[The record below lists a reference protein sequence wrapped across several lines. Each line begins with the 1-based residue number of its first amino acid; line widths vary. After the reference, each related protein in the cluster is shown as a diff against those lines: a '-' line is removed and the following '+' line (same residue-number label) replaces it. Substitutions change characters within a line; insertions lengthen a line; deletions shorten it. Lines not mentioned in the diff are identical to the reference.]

1 MRVDEIREI
10 VKLTIDELL
19 NGDTDDTYQKA
30 KIIVEYELKS
40 FFNSDSNNNNVG
52 KILNHLMED
61 DYIDIIFLYY
71 RDGKTLEFIADYYN
85 KDTTTIIR
93 NRKRLIMEIYK
104 LMQ

>member
-10 VKLTIDELL
+10 VKLTINELL

-30 KIIVEYELKS
+30 KIIVEYELKT
-40 FFNSDSNNNNVG
+40 FFNSDSNNDIG
-52 KILNHLMED
+52 KILNHLMTD

-71 RDGKTLEFIADYYN
+71 RDGKTLEYIADYYN

-93 NRKRLIMEIYK
+93 NRKRLIMEIYE

>member
-10 VKLTIDELL
+10 VKLTINELL
-19 NGDTDDTYQKA
+19 NGDTDNTYQKA
-30 KIIVEYELKS
+30 KIIVEYELKT
-40 FFNSDSNNNNVG
+40 FFNSDSNNDIG
-52 KILNHLMED
+52 KILNHLMTD

-71 RDGKTLEFIADYYN
+71 RDGKTLDCIADYYN

-93 NRKRLIMEIYK
+93 NRKRLIMEIYE

>member
-10 VKLTIDELL
+10 VKLTINELL

-40 FFNSDSNNNNVG
+40 FFNSDSNNDIG
-52 KILNHLMED
+52 KILNHLMTD

-71 RDGKTLEFIADYYN
+71 RDGKTLEYIADYYN

-93 NRKRLIMEIYK
+93 NRKRLIMEIYE